1 MYTECSES
9 RRELNNNNWIE
20 QNFGNEKIKLNNFN
34 GKMKPN
40 SKIEKNSTKKMKE
53 RTTTITTTKNLRGK

>member
-20 QNFGNEKIKLNNFN
+20 QNFGNEKIKLNNLN

-40 SKIEKNSTKKMKE
+40 SKIEKKTVRKRWKKE
-53 RTTTITTTKNLRGK
+53 QQQ

>member
-20 QNFGNEKIKLNNFN
+20 QNFGNEKIKLNNLN

-40 SKIEKNSTKKMKE
+40 SKIEKKTVRK
-53 RTTTITTTKNLRGK
+53 R